1 MVFPREREDGGA
13 FRVRLRKEIE
23 VKLRSRRFYCEV
35 QRGLCTGGHK
45 RCVLHVVAAMVY
57 RGDWA
62 HRWPVARVG
71 RRAWRPFIPT
81 AQWSWLVHERGE
93 RGSYTSNRQSAGYQ
107 NIAMELKVFLIK
119 LGAGVNQ
126 LPADHAIA

>member
-13 FRVRLRKEIE
+13 FSVRLRREIE

-35 QRGLCTGGHK
+35 QRGLCTGGHE
-45 RCVLHVVAAMVY
+45 RYVLHVEAAMAY

-62 HRWPVARVG
+62 RRWPAVRVG

-81 AQWSWLVHERGE
+81 GGWYWFG
-93 RGSYTSNRQSAGYQ
+93 
-107 NIAMELKVFLIK
+107 M
-119 LGAGVNQ
+119 
-126 LPADHAIA
+126 